1 LNSKS
6 DTVATATPA
15 DTAAK
20 AKTCIIA

>member
-20 AKTCIIA
+20 AITCIIA